1 MVKVAVAQMVSEI
14 DLQTNMKVA
23 GDLIK
28 EAAEQGAELVLL
40 PENFAVLESS
50 SLIEIARDEQESGY
64 IHKLLSAWAES
75 YGIWIVAGS
84 MPIVASPDEGKVFAA
99 SVVFNG
105 EGQVV
110 ARYNKVHLF
119 DVDVADKHSSYRESD
134 YMTPGTELEVV
145 DTICGSMGL
154 SICYDLRFP
163 EQYQKLRDMGAD
175 VISVPAA
182 FTYVTGEAHWELL
195 LRARAVE
202 TQCYVLA
209 ANQGGEHSASR
220 STWGHSMIID
230 PWGRV
235 LAEKKEPGPG
245 IVLATIDLEYL
256 RQCRSNMPLQ
266 VHRNQV
272 GF

>member
-1 MVKVAVAQMVSEI
+1 MAKVAVAQMVSGACI
-14 DLQTNMKVA
+14 QTNMQVA

-28 EAAEQGAELVLL
+28 EASERGAQLVLL

-50 SLIEIARDEQESGY
+50 ALLDVARSEQKTGD
-64 IHKLLSAWAES
+64 IHEQLATWAS
-75 YGIWIVAGS
+75 TYGVWIVAGS
-84 MPIVASPDEGKVFAA
+84 LPTVTIPDEGKVFA
-99 SVVFNG
+99 SSIVFNS
-105 EGQVV
+105 EGMVV

-134 YMTPGTELEVV
+134 FMSPGTGLEVV
-145 DTICGSMGL
+145 DTICGSLGL

-163 EQYQKLRDMGAD
+163 EQYQKLRNMGASI
-175 VISVPAA
+175 ISVPAA

-209 ANQGGEHSASR
+209 ANQGGEHSSSR

-230 PWGRV
+230 PWGKV
-235 LAEKKEPGPG
+235 LAEKKESGPG
-245 IVLATIDLEYL
+245 IVLADIDLGYL
-256 RQCRSNMPLQ
+256 QQCRSKMPLQ
-266 VHRNQV
+266 DHRNQV

>member
-1 MVKVAVAQMVSEI
+1 MAKVAVAQMVSGTCLE
-14 DLQTNMKVA
+14 TNMQVA

-28 EAAEQGAELVLL
+28 EASEKGAQLVLL

-50 SLIEIARDEQESGY
+50 ALIDVARSEQQSGY
-64 IHKLLSAWAES
+64 LHKQLAAWARA

-84 MPIVASPDEGKVFAA
+84 MPTMTMPDEGKVFAS
-99 SVVFNG
+99 SVVFNS
-105 EGQVV
+105 EGAEV

-119 DVDVADKHSSYRESD
+119 DVDVADKHRSYRESD
-134 YMTPGTELEVV
+134 FMSPGKELEVV
-145 DTICGSMGL
+145 DTLCGSLGL

-163 EQYQKLRDMGAD
+163 EQYQRLRSMGASI
-175 VISVPAA
+175 ISVPAA

-209 ANQGGEHSASR
+209 ANQGGDHSSSR

-230 PWGRV
+230 PWGKV

-245 IVLATIDLEYL
+245 VVLADIDLDYL
-256 RQCRSNMPLQ
+256 QECRSKMPLQ
-266 VHRNQV
+266 DHRNQV